1 MKWSLKQRPPL
12 LWVVGGAAIAVIG
25 IGAVAVGRYRASD
38 YDVAAL
44 TVPVESAEVTVR
56 INASGEVEAFQ
67 TVNLSPKNSG
77 IVAELLVEQGDS
89 VSQGQVVAR
98 MDIDDLNAQLRQN
111 QANLA
116 EAEAQLT
123 DLLQGAELPQV
134 AQAGSNL
141 EAVRS
146 QLVEAESRL
155 SLVEGDLDR
164 DRDLYNQGAISAR
177 ELDNS
182 ENAVES
188 AQANVRQLQARV
200 EEAQQRLVD
209 LKDDPDPE
217 DVAQAQ
223 ARVERARGQ
232 VAVIQTRID
241 NTIIR
246 APFSG
251 VVTQKFATEGAF
263 VTPTTSASEAAS
275 ATSSAIVAVADGLE
289 IVAEVPEADL
299 SQIQVSQAVEI
310 ISTAYPDKVF
320 NGTVRL
326 VAPEAIE
333 RQNVTIFQVRI
344 RLDDGLD
351 LLRSNMNVDV
361 AFLGNRLSDALVV
374 PAVAVVTQGGETGVL
389 VPDENNNRNIRFR
402 PVTLGPQ
409 VGDQIQILDGVTSND
424 RVFVDLPPGQT
435 LDNLRFNRDE
445 QS

>member
-1 MKWSLKQRPPL
+1 MKYFLKQRPWP
-12 LWVVGGAAIAVIG
+12 WIVGGIVIAIIG
-25 IGAVAVGRYRASD
+25 ISTVIVRRYQRNA
-38 YDVAAL
+38 YDVDNL
-44 TVPVESAEVTVR
+44 TVPVEATEVTVR
-56 INASGEVEAFQ
+56 VNASGEVEAFQ
-67 TVNLSPKNSG
+67 TVNLSPKTSG
-77 IVAELLVEQGDS
+77 IVDELLVEQGDP
-89 VSQGQVVAR
+89 VEQGQVVAR

-116 EAEAQLT
+116 EAEAQLQ
-123 DLLQGAELPQV
+123 DLLQGADRPQL
-134 AQAGSNL
+134 AQAEANL

-146 QLVEAESRL
+146 QLVDAEARL
-155 SLVEGDLDR
+155 SLVEGDLER

-182 ENAVES
+182 ENAVDS
-188 AQANVRQLQARV
+188 AQANVRQLEARV
-200 EEAQQRLVD
+200 IEAQQRLED
-209 LKDDPDPE
+209 LEDNPDPE
-217 DVAQAQ
+217 DVAQAR

-232 VAVIQTRID
+232 VSAIQTRIN

-246 APFSG
+246 APFAG

-275 ATSSAIVAVADGLE
+275 ATSSAIVAIANGLE
-289 IVAEVPEADL
+289 VVAEVPEADL
-299 SQIQVSQAVEI
+299 GQIKVGQSAEI
-310 ISTAYPDKVF
+310 TSTAYPETIFK
-320 NGTVRL
+320 GTVRL
-326 VAPEAIE
+326 IAPEAIE

-344 RLDDGLD
+344 RLENGLD
-351 LLRSNMNVDV
+351 QLRSNMNVDV

-389 VPDENNNRNIRFR
+389 VPGENNRNIRFR

-409 VGDQIQILDGVTSND
+409 IGQQIQILDGVTSGD

-445 QS
+445 QN

>member
-1 MKWSLKQRPPL
+1 MKWFFKQRPLPWL
-12 LWVVGGAAIAVIG
+12 VGGAAIAIIG
-25 IGAVAVGRYRASD
+25 IGTVAIQRYRSND
-38 YDVAAL
+38 YDVTAL

-56 INASGEVEAFQ
+56 INASGEVEAYQ

-89 VSQGQVVAR
+89 VEQGQVVAR

-116 EAEAQLT
+116 EAEAQLA
-123 DLLQGAELPQV
+123 DVLQGADRPQV
-134 AQAGSNL
+134 AQAESNL

-155 SLVEGDLDR
+155 SLVEGDLAR
-164 DRDLYNQGAISAR
+164 DRELHTQGAISAR

-200 EEAQQRLVD
+200 EEAQQRLAD
-209 LKDDPDPE
+209 LNDDPDPE
-217 DVAQAQ
+217 DVDQAR

-232 VAVIQTRID
+232 VSVVQTRID

-275 ATSSAIVAVADGLE
+275 ATSSAIVAIADGLE

-299 SQIQVSQAVEI
+299 GQIQVGQTVEI
-310 ISTAYPDKVF
+310 ISTAYPDKIF
-320 NGTVRL
+320 KGTVRL
-326 VAPEAIE
+326 IAPEAIE

-361 AFLGNRLSDALVV
+361 AFLGNRLNDALVV

-389 VPDENNNRNIRFR
+389 VPGENNRNIRFR

>member
-1 MKWSLKQRPPL
+1 MKYFLKQRPL
-12 LWVVGGAAIAVIG
+12 LWVAGGTAIAIIG
-25 IGAVAVGRYRASD
+25 ISAAVVRRYQNNA
-38 YDVAAL
+38 YDVDAL
-44 TVPVESAEVTVR
+44 TVPVEATEVTVR

-67 TVNLSPKNSG
+67 TVNLSPKTSG
-77 IVAELLVEQGDS
+77 IVAELLVEQGDP
-89 VSQGQVVAR
+89 VGQGQVVAR
-98 MDIDDLNAQLRQN
+98 MDIDDLNAQLQQN

-116 EAEAQLT
+116 EAEAQLQ
-123 DLLQGAELPQV
+123 DLLQGTDQPQL
-134 AQAGSNL
+134 AQAEANL

-146 QLVEAESRL
+146 QLVEAEAQL

-182 ENAVES
+182 ENAVDS
-188 AQANVRQLQARV
+188 AQANVRQLEARV
-200 EEAQQRLVD
+200 IEAQQRFAD
-209 LKDDPDPE
+209 LEDEPDPE
-217 DVAQAQ
+217 DVAQAR

-232 VAVIQTRID
+232 VSAIQTRID

-246 APFSG
+246 APFAG

-275 ATSSAIVAVADGLE
+275 ATSSAIVAIADGLE

-299 SQIQVSQAVEI
+299 GQIKVGQPVEI
-310 ISTAYPDKVF
+310 TSTAYPEAVF
-320 NGTVRL
+320 EGTVRL
-326 VAPEAIE
+326 IAPEAIE

-344 RLDDGLD
+344 RLENGLEQ
-351 LLRSNMNVDV
+351 LRSNMNVDV

-389 VPDENNNRNIRFR
+389 VPDENNRNIRFR

-409 VGDQIQILDGVTSND
+409 VGQQIQILDGVTSGD
-424 RVFVDLPPGQT
+424 RVFIDLPPGQT

-445 QS
+445 QNQ

>member
-1 MKWSLKQRPPL
+1 MKYFFKQRSWPL
-12 LWVVGGAAIAVIG
+12 IVGGVAISIIG
-25 IGAVAVGRYRASD
+25 ISAMVVRRHQGNA
-38 YDVAAL
+38 YDVDAL
-44 TVPVESAEVTVR
+44 TVAVEATEVTVR
-56 INASGEVEAFQ
+56 VNASGEVEAFQ

-77 IVAELLVEQGDS
+77 IVDELLVEQGDS
-89 VSQGQVVAR
+89 VDQGQVVAR

-111 QANLA
+111 QASLA
-116 EAEAQLT
+116 EAEAQLQ
-123 DLLQGAELPQV
+123 DLLQGTDQPQI
-134 AQAGSNL
+134 AQAEANL

-146 QLVEAESRL
+146 QLVEAEARL

-164 DRDLYNQGAISAR
+164 DRGLYNQGAISAR

-182 ENAVES
+182 ENAVDS
-188 AQANVRQLQARV
+188 AQANVSQQEARLM
-200 EEAQQRLVD
+200 EAQQRLAD

-217 DVAQAQ
+217 DVTQAQ
-223 ARVERARGQ
+223 ARIERARGQ
-232 VAVIQTRID
+232 VSAIQTRID

-246 APFSG
+246 APFAG

-275 ATSSAIVAVADGLE
+275 ATSSAIVAIADGLE

-299 SQIQVSQAVEI
+299 SQIQVGQPAEI
-310 ISTAYPDKVF
+310 TSTAYPEAVF
-320 NGTVRL
+320 EGTVRL
-326 VAPEAIE
+326 IAPEAIE

-344 RLDDGLD
+344 RLENGLEQ
-351 LLRSNMNVDV
+351 LRSNMNVDV

-389 VPDENNNRNIRFR
+389 VPDENNRNIRFR
-402 PVTLGPQ
+402 PVTLGSQ
-409 VGDQIQILDGVTSND
+409 VGQQIQILDGVASGD

-445 QS
+445 QNL